1 MSTFKIPAPV
11 LFPHGAA
18 GGPPPGGSGDSP
30 PSSPARGPDFL
41 PGDRIRLV
49 RLDDPYTR
57 LRPGDEG
64 TVRAVY
70 RSSLLRETHIHIE
83 WDDGSQLSII
93 PEAGDVIAKEG
104 Q

>member
-1 MSTFKIPAPV
+1 
-11 LFPHGAA
+11 
-18 GGPPPGGSGDSP
+18 
-30 PSSPARGPDFL
+30 
-41 PGDRIRLV
+41 
-49 RLDDPYTR
+49 
-57 LRPGDEG
+57 
-64 TVRAVY
+64 VY